1 MLKIGFYLLSLS
13 LLFSL
18 LFINEVEIPMC
29 FQENCYFIGFGE
41 IIKLNIYPIC
51 YLILILLGLIF
62 YFIFKYLFKSNGC
75 LPEKIN
81 EIENI
86 NWENLTFLVTYIIP
100 FLSFN
105 FGEGKNRLIFFLI
118 LLIIGNIFIKT
129 NMYYTNPVLVI
140 FGYHIYKL
148 STKNRE
154 KSIIVISKDVLCK
167 TNEIKLIFLSDNVY
181 IAKKINK

>member
-75 LPEKIN
+75 LPEK
-81 EIENI
+81 
-86 NWENLTFLVTYIIP
+86 Y
-100 FLSFN
+100 N
-105 FGEGKNRLIFFLI
+105 FW
-118 LLIIGNIFIKT
+118 
-129 NMYYTNPVLVI
+129 
-140 FGYHIYKL
+140 L
-148 STKNRE
+148 ST
-154 KSIIVISKDVLCK
+154 
-167 TNEIKLIFLSDNVY
+167 
-181 IAKKINK
+181 